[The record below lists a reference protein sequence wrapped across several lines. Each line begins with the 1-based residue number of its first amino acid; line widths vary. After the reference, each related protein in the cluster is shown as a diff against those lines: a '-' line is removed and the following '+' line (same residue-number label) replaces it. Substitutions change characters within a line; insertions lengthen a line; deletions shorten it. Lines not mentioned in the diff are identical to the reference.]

1 MKMDYCSPREL
12 ITGGEISFTLEGRC
26 LYKLTNVQ
34 IEKSVVEKLSKK
46 EYRQG
51 KLVKLSS
58 RSGNT
63 LLSVEDDKN
72 SSLHYRISGTA
83 TEKSLRAINLFPPPF
98 KEPYNLYCRNK
109 R

>member
-1 MKMDYCSPREL
+1 MDYCSPREL

-26 LYKLTNVQ
+26 RYKLTQVQ
-34 IEKSVVEKLSKK
+34 IEKSAAEKLSKK
-46 EYRQG
+46 EYSQG

-63 LLSVEDDKN
+63 VLSVEEDEN

-83 TEKSLRAINLFPPPF
+83 TEKSLRAMNLFPPPF
-98 KEPYNLYCRNK
+98 KKPYNLYCRNN